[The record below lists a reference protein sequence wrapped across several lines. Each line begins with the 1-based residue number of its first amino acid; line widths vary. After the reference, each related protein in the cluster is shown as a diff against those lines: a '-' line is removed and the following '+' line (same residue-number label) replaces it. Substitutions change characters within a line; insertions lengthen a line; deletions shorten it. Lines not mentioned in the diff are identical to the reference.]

1 MRIGIDDTDSPRGM
15 CTTYLGALLARRLA
29 SAGMVVREL
38 RLVRLN
44 PNVTFKTRG
53 NAAISITVDGSPAT
67 AFEMACRAVEEYADM
82 DCENTNPGVVV
93 ATRPLDPAFYQKAVR
108 DFCGIEEAEQLLA
121 SAGAIYKG
129 FKNRRGLIGAAAAV
143 ASEFPDHTYELLA
156 YRDEGRWGTPRV
168 VDRES
173 IFTADSHTFP
183 HTWDSVDRENRV
195 VVCVPHGPDP
205 VLFGIRGERPGWL
218 SLAREQIVSE
228 KPSLEQVF
236 VTNQGTDAHLREEPA
251 GLMKEGCSYTLR
263 GTVASPPLTAKGGHV
278 SFSLLCDEDVCVQC
292 MAYEP
297 TKGFREVVR
306 CLLPG
311 DLLVVAGSYKSG
323 SINLEKILVEVVA
336 APVVAR
342 PPVCE
347 RCGKRM
353 TSAGTGKGFKC
364 RKCGGRSRDAE
375 TSPVPRSLTPGWY
388 EVPPIA
394 RRHLARPLCRGDPGS
409 NYIPGRST

>member
-15 CTTYLGALLARRLA
+15 CTTYLGALLAGRLA
-29 SAGMVVREL
+29 SAGMMVREL

-44 PNVTFKTRG
+44 PNVTYKTRG
-53 NAAISITVDGSPAT
+53 NAAIGITVDGSPAT
-67 AFEMACRAVEEYADM
+67 AFEMACRAVDEYADM

-93 ATRPLDPAFYQKAVR
+93 ATRPLDPAFYRKAVQ
-108 DFCGIEEAEQLLA
+108 DFCGIEEAEQLLV
-121 SAGAIYKG
+121 SAGAIFKGYKN
-129 FKNRRGLIGAAAAV
+129 KRGLIGAAAAA
-143 ASEFPDHTYELLA
+143 ASEFSDYTYELLA
-156 YRDEGRWGTPRV
+156 YRDEGRWGSPRV

-195 VVCVPHGPDP
+195 VVCVPHSPDP

-218 SLAREQIVSE
+218 SLAREHIISE

-236 VTNQGTDAHLREEPA
+236 VTNQGTDAHLLEKS
-251 GLMKEGCSYTLR
+251 GGQLKEGCSYFLR

-278 SFSLLCDEDVCVQC
+278 SFSLEDGEGARVQC
-292 MAYEP
+292 MAFEP

-306 CLLPG
+306 SLLPG
-311 DLLVVAGSYKSG
+311 DRVVVAGSYKGG
-323 SINLEKILVEVVA
+323 SINLEKLLVEVVA
-336 APVVAR
+336 SPVISR

-375 TSPVPRSLTPGWY
+375 TNLVLRSLTPGWY
-388 EVPPIA
+388 EVPPLA